1 MNGRI
6 KFGTTC
12 TGAAALLLSACV
24 AVGNDPPGDAVGQ
37 ALTDCQ
43 EQEMAPEFD
52 LIRSRIS
59 MSETGAQPA
68 PFMLESTDRPGPEE
82 RIEIARLSEIR
93 DTCYGRYLSS
103 MSVPP
108 PGVSPAMWQQVLQIL
123 EQDRQDQHALM
134 MGLIHGQMPYGEFER
149 ERTRIAVRMAAAM
162 QPFMQEAAALQQ
174 VAELNAE
181 ATGAFVDFFIDVLD
195 AVGDAGA
202 VQGGHRYHGGHS
214 RTGHSNVAR

>member
-1 MNGRI
+1 MHGRI
-6 KFGTTC
+6 KFGITC
-12 TGAAALLLSACV
+12 AGMAALLSACV
-24 AVGNDPPGDAVGQ
+24 AVAPNDPPGDPLAQ
-37 ALTDCQ
+37 AQADCQ
-43 EQEMAPEFD
+43 EQQMAPEFD

-68 PFMLESTDRPGPEE
+68 QFMLESRDRPGPEE

-93 DTCYGRYLSS
+93 DSCYGRYLSL

-108 PGVSPAMWQQVLQIL
+108 PGVSQAMWQQVLQIL
-123 EQDRQDQHALM
+123 EQGRQDQHALM
-134 MGLIHGQMPYGEFER
+134 MGLIHGAMPYGEFER

-181 ATGAFVDFFIDVLD
+181 ATGAFVDFVIDVLD
-195 AVGDAGA
+195 AAGDAGA
-202 VQGGHRYHGGHS
+202 FQGGHHHGGHS
-214 RTGHSNVAR
+214 RAGHSSATR